1 MPIENDSQY
10 SGFHRPGIRLTEPLD
25 PELTALRPGRIAPM
39 VYALHMFDKAHVV
52 MLTEEGLIPRAD
64 GSAIL
69 RALRTLEQEGVD
81 RVRAGL
87 GGDLHAGEA
96 YLIRTLG
103 EGVGG
108 RMHLGRSSGDLS
120 TVGLNIRERD
130 RLLALMRGINDLRAV
145 LLTQGREHA
154 AVVMPGYTFLQ
165 HAQPVTLGHTYTAW
179 AATLARDFERA
190 RGAYGRVNRSAAG
203 AAIMTGSDF
212 PLNRARSAE
221 LLGFDRAHENTQDAI
236 LELTPDDFFETF
248 AVVAILHANLARW
261 AEDLTLWTTS
271 EFGFL
276 EVPDR
281 FCGTSSIMS
290 QKRNFLLPLEIKGAA
305 AAALGGLVTM
315 FHGLKGSSGTP
326 VSERYYGVEGLWEA
340 FDTAERSMRWLGEYL
355 PLARPNAA
363 LMRERAGA
371 FWATVTDVAGAL
383 VRERDLPW
391 RTAHQIVGI
400 FVRRA
405 VERGLRPTEVTT
417 ELLDEA
423 AIEYRGTPV
432 GLDALS
438 LRAALDPERFVR
450 ARTLYGGPA
459 PEQVRE
465 RIAEMEGQLAADRRE
480 VETFAD
486 RLAKAAAKLEAA
498 IDRIVSHLPNERWD
512 EVGSAKLRKEG
523 RLSAHPQE
531 RVPGE

>member
-1 MPIENDSQY
+1 MAIEKDEQY
-10 SGFHRPGIRLTEPLD
+10 SGFHRPGIRLTEPMH

-52 MLTEEGLIPRAD
+52 MLTEVGLIPWAD
-64 GSAIL
+64 GAAIL
-69 RALRTLEQEGVD
+69 RALRALEKQGVE
-81 RVRAGL
+81 RVRAEL

-103 EGVGG
+103 EAVGG

-120 TVGLNIRERD
+120 TVGFNIRERD
-130 RLLALMRGINDLRAV
+130 RLLALMRGINDLRGV
-145 LLTQGREHA
+145 LLAQGREHA
-154 AVVMPGYTFLQ
+154 EVVMPGYTFLQ
-165 HAQPVTLGHTYTAW
+165 HAQPVTLGHTYAAW
-179 AATLARDFERA
+179 AATLGRDFERA

-212 PLNRARSAE
+212 PLNRPRTAE
-221 LLGFDRAHENTQDAI
+221 LLGFDTVHENTQDAI
-236 LELTPDDFFETF
+236 LELTPDDFLDAF
-248 AVVAILHANLARW
+248 AAVAILHGNLARW

-271 EFGFL
+271 EFAFL

-305 AAALGGLVTM
+305 AAALGGLMTT
-315 FHGLKGSSGTP
+315 FYGLKSPTGTP
-326 VSERYYGVEGLWEA
+326 VAERHYAADALWQA
-340 FDTAERSMRWLGEYL
+340 FDTAQRGMRWLGEYL

-383 VRERDLPW
+383 VREHDLPW

-400 FVRRA
+400 FVRKA
-405 VERGLRPTEVTT
+405 VERGLRPSEATT

-423 AIEYRGTPV
+423 AIEYRGSPV
-432 GLDALS
+432 GLDPIS
-438 LRAALDPERFVR
+438 LRAALDPEHFVR
-450 ARTLYGGPA
+450 ARKLYGGPA

-465 RIAEMEGQLAADRRE
+465 RIAEMEANLGADRRT
-480 VETFAD
+480 VDALAD
-486 RLAKAAAKLEAA
+486 RLAQAAAKLEAA
-498 IDRIVSHLPNERWD
+498 IDRIL
-512 EVGSAKLRKEG
+512 
-523 RLSAHPQE
+523 
-531 RVPGE
+531 